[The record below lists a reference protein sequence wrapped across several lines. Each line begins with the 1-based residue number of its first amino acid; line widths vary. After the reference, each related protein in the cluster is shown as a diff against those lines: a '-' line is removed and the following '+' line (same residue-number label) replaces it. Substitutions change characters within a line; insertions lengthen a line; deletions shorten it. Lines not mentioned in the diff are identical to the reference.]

1 MSASTARTPPV
12 STYAPQGRCFEPS
25 SAPSWCRRT
34 SATAAA
40 TVSRPA
46 RSASSTSVRRRESME
61 VYPLLRP
68 HQRRPRA
75 SLRASVPHELDPV
88 RPFRRAQGEGE
99 RPPGDARR
107 GRGHRCEAL
116 RCRRGRV
123 RHGRL
128 LPPPRRSRG
137 LRHAARPRSGDEKIR
152 EPLGASGS
160 SGRSDGP
167 RHCGGF
173 HWGCEVTV
181 DRPDLSVSRDSG
193 DDYPSY
199 YGRPVIKEPVWSW
212 EIPWYFF
219 TGGLAGASSCLGFVA
234 GLTGNR
240 WLGRTAR
247 LVSLGAAPASPI
259 LLISDLG
266 RPDRFYNMLRVFK
279 PTSPM
284 SVGTWVLSSFGAA
297 SSIA

>member
-1 MSASTARTPPV
+1 
-12 STYAPQGRCFEPS
+12 
-25 SAPSWCRRT
+25 
-34 SATAAA
+34 
-40 TVSRPA
+40 
-46 RSASSTSVRRRESME
+46 ME

-128 LPPPRRSRG
+128 PPPPRRSRG

-152 EPLGASGS
+152 EPMGASGS

-181 DRPDLSVSRDSG
+181 ARPDLSVSRDSG

-199 YGRPVIKEPVWSW
+199 YGRPIIKEPVWTW

-219 TGGLAGASSCLGFVA
+219 TGGLAGGSAALGFTA
-234 GLTGNR
+234 GALGNER
-240 WLGRTAR
+240 LARRAWANATAGVV
-247 LVSLGAAPASPI
+247 VSPA

-266 RPDRFYNMLRVFK
+266 RPARFLNMLRMVK
-279 PTSPM
+279 LTSPM
-284 SVGTWVLSSFGAA
+284 SVGSWVLNLSATCT
-297 SSIA
+297 